1 MASNLRVDNI
11 QPSVGMGIGIG
22 TANGSVTFN
31 ADVTGGMNI
40 TTGSV
45 GVGTD
50 NPTEKLD
57 VNGALKVYAN
67 TNIATFKNNQ
77 LRSDAAGAYY
87 FDHGTTGQ
95 SFTFRTSTS
104 SSLDTTGPSV
114 TSAGNISFPS
124 GKGIDFSATANS
136 SGTMTS
142 ELLDDYEEG
151 SWTPNFSFNGNSTGL
166 TYSNR
171 GGLYTRIG
179 RLVTCY
185 CMIVLSNKGSSTG
198 NVLVSGL
205 PYTAT
210 DLVAG
215 TGIEGGGHA
224 IYQDDTTG
232 THTGPIQAAVINN
245 QSYFDLY
252 RVTST
257 NPGHSDVVT
266 NGNVTNTSSYRFVLQ
281 YTAA

>member
-205 PYTAT
+205 PFTAT
-210 DLVAG
+210 DLVSA
-215 TGIEGGGHA
+215 TSIEGGGHA
-224 IYQDDTTG
+224 VYQDNTVG
-232 THTGPIQAAVINN
+232 THVGPIQAAVINS

-266 NGNVTNTSSYRFVLQ
+266 NGNVANNSSYRFVLQ
-281 YTAA
+281 YTAV